1 MQKYMSTLTLGQGR
15 LATLLDLHTVML
27 NAYGNLYIYMFG
39 NNKYYTRKEYSMSTN
54 SDTLASVLCMVL

>member
-1 MQKYMSTLTLGQGR
+1 MQKYMSTLGQGR

-39 NNKYYTRKEYSMSTN
+39 NNKYYTRKENSMSTN

>member
-1 MQKYMSTLTLGQGR
+1 MSTLGQGR

-39 NNKYYTRKEYSMSTN
+39 NKYDTRKEYSMSTN

>member
-1 MQKYMSTLTLGQGR
+1 MYKCMSTLGQGR

-39 NNKYYTRKEYSMSTN
+39 NNKYYTRKENRMSTN